1 MSTPPKTFVTPEEYL
16 ERERK
21 AEYKS
26 EYYQGEVFAMSWV
39 SRKHDGIAVQLIFL
53 AVQHLRGKKCRPFTA
68 EMRVLVEPSGLY
80 TYPDLSVVCGP
91 PRFADEHVDMLT
103 NPTLLIEIL
112 SPSTEN
118 YDRGRKAKMYREIPS
133 LRELLLIAQDEYEV
147 ELSRRQADGTWSL
160 MQVKGL
166 DESIELASIN
176 YTLKLRD
183 LYAMVI
189 EAGEAGQA

>member
-1 MSTPPKTFVTPEEYL
+1 MSTLPKTLVTPEEYL

-26 EYYQGEVFAMSWV
+26 EYYNGEVFAMSGV

-68 EMRVLVEPSGLY
+68 DMRVLVEPSGLY
-80 TYPDLSVVCGP
+80 TYPDLSVACDP
-91 PRFADEHVDMLT
+91 PRFADEHVDILT
-103 NPTLLIEIL
+103 NPTLLVEIL
-112 SPSTEN
+112 SPSTER
-118 YDRGRKAKMYREIPS
+118 YDRGQKARLYRAIPT
-133 LRELLLIAQDEYEV
+133 LRELLLINQDSYDV
-147 ELSRRQADGTWSL
+147 ELYRRQEGGPWTLYEAS
-160 MQVKGL
+160 GL
-166 DESIELASIN
+166 DASIELASIG

-189 EAGEAGQA
+189 EASEAGQS